1 MAMIKVK
8 VKYKE
13 YENSTWVGSKTTTLT
28 IEMNKDAWKSLFY
41 SYQDSILT
49 MKILGNEQKI
59 SRTGLGY
66 RFKESCVGT
75 NYDIEKVTIVS
86 EYDFNTEDFMPLS
99 DADMIIY
106 NGA

>member
-1 MAMIKVK
+1 MIKVK

-13 YENSTWVGSKTTTLT
+13 YENLTFVGTKTKTFIL
-28 IEMNKDAWKSLFY
+28 EMNKDAWKNLFH
-41 SYQDSILT
+41 SYKDRIITMAIL
-49 MKILGNEQKI
+49 NDEQKI

-86 EYDFNTEDFMPLS
+86 EYDDKNGYVPLS
-99 DADMIIY
+99 NADMIIY